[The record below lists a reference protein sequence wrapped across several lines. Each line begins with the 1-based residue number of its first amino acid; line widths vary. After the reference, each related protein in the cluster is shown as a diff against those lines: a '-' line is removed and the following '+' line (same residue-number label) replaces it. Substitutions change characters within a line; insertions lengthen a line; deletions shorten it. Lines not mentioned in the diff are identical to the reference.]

1 MSERRE
7 KEADAEVAKNGPA
20 GKLARV
26 RVNLDRTADVVMRDH
41 FHLVRTVDGSDIR
54 ENFRARGG
62 RSIERGSG
70 RGPVLRQSGLWAR
83 DSGSVVEDSFVNTMK
98 GLVGQVEHQNQLPG
112 RHSGVRPEM

>member
-83 DSGSVVEDSFVNTMK
+83 HTGSVVPASSVK
-98 GLVGQVEHQNQLPG
+98 PLKCLLGHVAHQTP
-112 RHSGVRPEM
+112 VP

>member
-62 RSIERGSG
+62 RSIERGVLDAGPSYASLPYG
-70 RGPVLRQSGLWAR
+70 RAIAGPWSRTPS
-83 DSGSVVEDSFVNTMK
+83 
-98 GLVGQVEHQNQLPG
+98 
-112 RHSGVRPEM
+112 